1 MLLQLNISNF
11 ALIEKLSID
20 FSNGFN
26 VLSGETGAGKSI
38 LIDAINFVLGGK
50 FNKNLIRVG
59 EDKTVV
65 EAVFS
70 IENPKTSEILKELE
84 INDEGIVVL
93 TRESFSSGKTIAKVN
108 NKTLLLTKVKQVSE
122 TLIDIHGQ
130 HENQNLL
137 DSSKHII
144 YVDSFGYEKLK
155 NSLENYEKLFNEYTD
170 IDKKIFSL
178 QGNEGEREKKIDFL
192 KFQIDEINGVKPK
205 LGEDEELSKKF
216 NFLSNGEKIKKS
228 LEVSYGL
235 LKESDESR
243 ISIIDS
249 LMYAIRELKSI
260 AAHHEEVNSVVESL
274 EESYYSLED
283 NIGIIADLK
292 DNADYDMGE
301 LEFINSRIY
310 QLSACKKKYG
320 PTLEDVLAY
329 KDSIEKQY
337 FELINSGAIIEKLQ
351 KQKEDLLKKL
361 KEEALKLHDIRI
373 LISKSLEG
381 RIKKELDYVGL
392 EKSTFKVSVE
402 ELMDLTSRGMDKI
415 QFYISTN
422 PGQPLQPLED
432 VVSGGELSRIMLAL
446 KTVFVD
452 KDHIPSVIFDEVD
465 TGISG
470 RIAQRVGEKMVLIS
484 ENHQVFCITHLPQ
497 IAALADA
504 NYLIEKN
511 STVNTTYT
519 KVKKLKHEE
528 VKEEVARIIGGS
540 EVTMITLQN
549 AEEMI
554 KKAKEIKENLRNKK
568 IS

>member
-1 MLLQLNISNF
+1 MLLQLNIENF

-70 IENPKTSEILKELE
+70 IENPKTREVLKELD
-84 INDEGIVVL
+84 IIDEGIVIL
-93 TRESFSSGKTIAKVN
+93 SRESFSSGKTIAKVN
-108 NKTLLLTKVKQVSE
+108 NKTLLLSKIKLVSE
-122 TLIDIHGQ
+122 TLMDIHGQ

-137 DSSKHII
+137 DSAKHIN
-144 YVDSFGYEKLK
+144 YVDSFGQELLLDKLLEYGKHYE
-155 NSLENYEKLFNEYTD
+155 SYIE

-192 KFQIDEINGVKPK
+192 RFQIDEINAVKPK
-205 LGEDEELSKKF
+205 VGEDEELSKKF
-216 NFLSNGEKIKKS
+216 NLLSNGEKIKKS
-228 LEVSYGL
+228 LEKSYML
-235 LKESDESR
+235 LKENDENR

-249 LMYAIRELKSI
+249 LMYVIRELKSI
-260 AAHHEEVNSVVESL
+260 ENHFEEIKPVVTSI
-274 EESYYSLED
+274 EENYYAIED
-283 NIGIIADLK
+283 SIATINNLK
-292 DNADYDMGE
+292 YNTDYDIGE
-301 LEFINSRIY
+301 LEFINSRMY
-310 QLSACKKKYG
+310 QLSSCKKKYG
-320 PTLEDVLAY
+320 PTLEDVINY
-329 KDSIEKQY
+329 RNSMEEQY
-337 FELINSGAIIEKLQ
+337 YELVNCGEIIEKLQ
-351 KQKEDLLKKL
+351 KEKAILREKLLIIS
-361 KEEALKLHDIRI
+361 EEIHNIRI
-373 LISKSLEG
+373 EIGNKLEG
-381 RIKKELDYVGL
+381 YIKKELDYVGL
-392 EKSTFKVSVE
+392 EKSIFKIEVE
-402 ELMDLTSRGMDKI
+402 YIDELTSKGRDKV
-415 QFYISTN
+415 QFKISTN
-422 PGQPLQPLED
+422 PGQPLQPLEE

-504 NYLIEKN
+504 NYLIEKS
-511 STVNTTYT
+511 STDVTTFT
-519 KVKKLKHEE
+519 KVKKLKYEE

-540 EVTMITLQN
+540 EVTLKTLEN
-549 AEEMI
+549 ASEMI
-554 KKAKEIKENLRNKK
+554 EKANEIKKTLRK
-568 IS
+568 

>member
-1 MLLQLNISNF
+1 MNF

-20 FSNGFN
+20 FSKGFN

-70 IENPKTSEILKELE
+70 IENPKTKDVLEELD
-84 INDEGIVVL
+84 ISDEGVVIL
-93 TRESFSSGKTIAKVN
+93 SRESFSSGKTIAKVN
-108 NKTLLLTKVKQVSE
+108 NKTLLLSKVKQVSE

-137 DSSKHII
+137 DSTKHIN
-144 YVDSFGYEKLK
+144 YVDSFGQELLVDKLSEYGNQYEKYI
-155 NSLENYEKLFNEYTD
+155 E
-170 IDKKIFSL
+170 IDRKIFSL

-192 KFQIDEINGVKPK
+192 RFQIDEINAVKPK
-205 LGEDEELSKKF
+205 LGEDDELSKKF
-216 NFLSNGEKIKKS
+216 NLLSNGEKIKKA
-228 LEVSYGL
+228 LEKSYIL
-235 LKESDESR
+235 LKENDESR

-260 AAHHEEVNSVVESL
+260 EAHYEDIKPIVSSI
-274 EESYYSLED
+274 EESYYVLED
-283 NIGIIADLK
+283 NIATISDLK
-292 DNADYDMGE
+292 EDTDYDIGE
-301 LEFINSRIY
+301 LEFINSRMY
-310 QLSACKKKYG
+310 QLSSCKKKYG
-320 PTLEDVLAY
+320 PTLEDVIDY
-329 KDSIEKQY
+329 RDSMEEQY
-337 FELINSGAIIEKLQ
+337 YELVNCGEIIEKLQ
-351 KQKEDLLKKL
+351 KEKL
-361 KEEALKLHDIRI
+361 ILREKLMEISEEIHDIRI
-373 LISKSLEG
+373 KISKNLEAE
-381 RIKKELDYVGL
+381 IKKELDYVGL
-392 EKSTFKVSVE
+392 EKSVFRIQVEYTE
-402 ELMDLTSRGMDKI
+402 ELTSKGRDKV
-415 QFYISTN
+415 QFTISTN

-511 STVNTTYT
+511 STDFTTFT
-519 KVKKLKHEE
+519 EVKKLKVEE
-528 VKEEVARIIGGS
+528 VEQEVARIIGGS
-540 EVTMITLQN
+540 EVTRKTLEN
-549 AEEMI
+549 ASEMI
-554 KKAKEIKENLRNKK
+554 EKANEIKKTLRK
-568 IS
+568 

>member
-1 MLLQLNISNF
+1 MLLQLNIMNF

-70 IENPKTSEILKELE
+70 IENPKTLEVLEELE
-84 INDEGIVVL
+84 INDEGVVIL

-108 NKTLLLTKVKQVSE
+108 NKTLLLSKVKQVSE

-137 DSSKHII
+137 DSTKHIN
-144 YVDSFGYEKLK
+144 YVDSFGQDIIMDKLSEYETYYNKY
-155 NSLENYEKLFNEYTD
+155 LEIER
-170 IDKKIFSL
+170 KIFSL

-192 KFQIDEINGVKPK
+192 RFQIDEINTIKPK
-205 LGEDEELSKKF
+205 KGEDEELSKKF
-216 NFLSNGEKIKKS
+216 NLLSNGEKIKKA
-228 LEVSYGL
+228 LEKSYIL
-235 LKESDESR
+235 LKENDESR
-243 ISIIDS
+243 VSIIDS
-249 LMYAIRELKSI
+249 LTYVVRELKSI
-260 AAHHEEVNSVVESL
+260 EKHFEEIKPVIASL
-274 EESYYSLED
+274 EEAYYNLED
-283 NIGIIADLK
+283 NISTISDLK
-292 DNADYDMGE
+292 EDTDYDIGE
-301 LEFINSRIY
+301 LEFINSRMY
-310 QLSACKKKYG
+310 QLSSCKKKYG
-320 PTLEDVLAY
+320 PTLDDVINY
-329 KDSIEKQY
+329 RDSIEQQY
-337 FELINSGAIIEKLQ
+337 YELVNCGEIIEKLQ
-351 KQKEDLLKKL
+351 KEKDSL
-361 KEEALKLHDIRI
+361 KENLMKISDEIHEIRSE
-373 LISKSLEG
+373 ISSNLEKE
-381 RIKKELDYVGL
+381 IKKELDYVGL
-392 EKSTFKVSVE
+392 EKSVFKINVELIE
-402 ELMDLTSRGMDKI
+402 ELTAKGRDKV
-415 QFYISTN
+415 QFTISTN
-422 PGQPLQPLED
+422 PGQPLQPLEE

-504 NYLIEKN
+504 NYLIEKS
-511 STVNTTYT
+511 STEVTTFT
-519 KVKKLKHEE
+519 KVKKLNLEE
-528 VKEEVARIIGGS
+528 VKQEVARIIGGS
-540 EVTMITLQN
+540 EVTVKTLEN
-549 AEEMI
+549 AGEMI
-554 KKAKEIKENLRNKK
+554 EKANEIKSALRK
-568 IS
+568 

>member
-1 MLLQLNISNF
+1 MLLQLNIMNF

-70 IENPKTSEILKELE
+70 IENPKTREVLEELE
-84 INDEGIVVL
+84 IPDEGVVIL

-108 NKTLLLTKVKQVSE
+108 NKTLLLSKVKQVSE
-122 TLIDIHGQ
+122 TIIDIHGQ

-137 DSSKHII
+137 DSTKHIN
-144 YVDSFGYEKLK
+144 YVDSFGQDMIMDKLSEYEKH
-155 NSLENYEKLFNEYTD
+155 YEKYLE
-170 IDKKIFSL
+170 IDRKIFSL

-192 KFQIDEINGVKPK
+192 RFQIDEINAIKPK
-205 LGEDEELSKKF
+205 KGEDEELSKKF
-216 NFLSNGEKIKKS
+216 NLLSNGEKIKKA
-228 LEVSYGL
+228 LEKSYIL
-235 LKESDESR
+235 LKENDESR

-249 LMYAIRELKSI
+249 LMYVIRELKSI
-260 AAHHEEVNSVVESL
+260 EKHFEEVIPIVASI
-274 EESYYSLED
+274 EEAYYNLED
-283 NIGIIADLK
+283 NISIISDLK
-292 DNADYDMGE
+292 EDTDYDIGE
-301 LEFINSRIY
+301 LEFINSRMY
-310 QLSACKKKYG
+310 QLSSCKKKYG
-320 PTLEDVLAY
+320 PTLDDVINY
-329 KDSIEKQY
+329 RDSIEKQY
-337 FELINSGAIIEKLQ
+337 YELVNCGEIIEKLQ
-351 KQKEDLLKKL
+351 KEKNLLKETLIKISDEIHEIRSEISSNL
-361 KEEALKLHDIRI
+361 EKE
-373 LISKSLEG
+373 
-381 RIKKELDYVGL
+381 IKKELDYVGL
-392 EKSTFKVSVE
+392 EKSMFKINVELME
-402 ELMDLTSRGMDKI
+402 ELSAKGRDKV
-415 QFYISTN
+415 QFTISTN
-422 PGQPLQPLED
+422 PGQPLQPLEE

-504 NYLIEKN
+504 NYLIEKS
-511 STVNTTYT
+511 STDVTTFT
-519 KVKKLKHEE
+519 KVKKLNLEE
-528 VKEEVARIIGGS
+528 VKHEVARIIGGS
-540 EVTMITLQN
+540 EVTVKTLEN
-549 AEEMI
+549 AQEMI
-554 KKAKEIKENLRNKK
+554 EKANEIKTVLRK
-568 IS
+568 

>member
-1 MLLQLNISNF
+1 MLLQLNIMNF

-70 IENPKTSEILKELE
+70 IENPKTREVLEELE
-84 INDEGIVVL
+84 INDEGVVIL

-108 NKTLLLTKVKQVSE
+108 NKTLLLSKVKQVSE
-122 TLIDIHGQ
+122 TIIDIHGQ

-137 DSSKHII
+137 DSTKHIN
-144 YVDSFGYEKLK
+144 YVDSFGQDMIMDKLSEYERYYEKYLG
-155 NSLENYEKLFNEYTD
+155 
-170 IDKKIFSL
+170 IDRKIFSL

-192 KFQIDEINGVKPK
+192 RFQIDEINAIKPK
-205 LGEDEELSKKF
+205 KGEDEELSKKF
-216 NFLSNGEKIKKS
+216 NLLSNGEKIKKA
-228 LEVSYGL
+228 LEKSYIL
-235 LKESDESR
+235 LKENDESR

-249 LMYAIRELKSI
+249 LMYVIRELKSI
-260 AAHHEEVNSVVESL
+260 EKHFEEVKPIVTSI
-274 EESYYSLED
+274 EEAYYNLDD
-283 NIGIIADLK
+283 NISIISDLK
-292 DNADYDMGE
+292 EDTDYDIGE
-301 LEFINSRIY
+301 LEFINSRMY
-310 QLSACKKKYG
+310 QLSSCKKKYG
-320 PTLEDVLAY
+320 PTLDDVINY
-329 KDSIEKQY
+329 RDSIEEQY
-337 FELINSGAIIEKLQ
+337 YELVNCGEIIEKLQ
-351 KQKEDLLKKL
+351 KEKNLLKETLIKISDEIHEIRSEISSNL
-361 KEEALKLHDIRI
+361 EKE
-373 LISKSLEG
+373 
-381 RIKKELDYVGL
+381 IKKELDYVGL
-392 EKSTFKVSVE
+392 EKSVFKINVELME
-402 ELMDLTSRGMDKI
+402 ELSAKGRDKV
-415 QFYISTN
+415 QFTISTN
-422 PGQPLQPLED
+422 PGQPLQPLEE

-504 NYLIEKN
+504 NYLIEKS
-511 STVNTTYT
+511 STDVTTFT
-519 KVKKLKHEE
+519 KVKKLNLEE
-528 VKEEVARIIGGS
+528 VKHEVARIIGGS
-540 EVTMITLQN
+540 EVTVKTLEN
-549 AEEMI
+549 AQEMI
-554 KKAKEIKENLRNKK
+554 EKANEIKAVLRK
-568 IS
+568 

>member
-1 MLLQLNISNF
+1 MLLQLNIMNF

-70 IENPKTSEILKELE
+70 IENPKTFEVLKELD
-84 INDEGIVVL
+84 INDEGVVIL
-93 TRESFSSGKTIAKVN
+93 SRESFSSGKTIAKVN
-108 NKTLLLTKVKQVSE
+108 NKTLLLSKVKQVSE

-137 DSSKHII
+137 DSAKHINYI
-144 YVDSFGYEKLK
+144 DSFGQDKIVDKLSEYEKIF
-155 NSLENYEKLFNEYTD
+155 EKYQE
-170 IDKKIFSL
+170 IDRKIFSL

-192 KFQIDEINGVKPK
+192 RFQIDEINAVKPK
-205 LGEDEELSKKF
+205 KGEDEELSKKF
-216 NFLSNGEKIKKS
+216 NILSNGEKIKKA
-228 LEVSYGL
+228 LEKSYIL
-235 LKESDESR
+235 LKENDESR

-249 LMYAIRELKSI
+249 LMYVIRELKSI
-260 AAHHEEVNSVVESL
+260 EKHMEEIKPIVSALDEA
-274 EESYYSLED
+274 YYNLED
-283 NIGIIADLK
+283 NIATISDLK
-292 DNADYDMGE
+292 EDTDYDIGE
-301 LEFINSRIY
+301 LEFINSRMY
-310 QLSACKKKYG
+310 QLSSCKKKYG
-320 PTLEDVLAY
+320 PTLDDVINYREA
-329 KDSIEKQY
+329 IEQQFY
-337 FELINSGAIIEKLQ
+337 ELVNCGEIIEKLQ
-351 KQKEDLLKKL
+351 KEKAVLRKELMKISD
-361 KEEALKLHDIRI
+361 EIHEIRI
-373 LISKSLEG
+373 EISNSLEQQ
-381 RIKKELDYVGL
+381 IKNELDYVGL
-392 EKSTFKVSVE
+392 EKSVFKIQVELTE
-402 ELMDLTSRGMDKI
+402 ELTSKGRDKV
-415 QFYISTN
+415 QFTISTN
-422 PGQPLQPLED
+422 PGQPLQPLEE

-504 NYLIEKN
+504 NYLIEKS
-511 STVNTTYT
+511 STDVTTFT
-519 KVKKLKHEE
+519 KVKKLNLEE
-528 VKEEVARIIGGS
+528 VKHEVARIIGGS
-540 EVTMITLQN
+540 EVTVKTLEN

-554 KKAKEIKENLRNKK
+554 EKANEIKTVLRK
-568 IS
+568 

>member
-1 MLLQLNISNF
+1 MLLQLNIMNF

-20 FSNGFN
+20 FSKGFN

-70 IENPKTSEILKELE
+70 IENPKTSEVLKELE

-93 TRESFSSGKTIAKVN
+93 TRESFSTGKTIAKVN
-108 NKTLLLTKVKQVSE
+108 NKTLLLSKVKQVSE

-137 DSSKHII
+137 DSTKHIT
-144 YVDSFGYEKLK
+144 YVDSFGIEKLNK
-155 NSLENYEKLFNEYTD
+155 YLIEFEKLYNEFLE

-192 KFQIDEINGVKPK
+192 KFQIDEINSVKPK
-205 LGEDEELSKKF
+205 LGEDDELTKKF
-216 NFLSNGEKIKKS
+216 NLLSNGEKIKKA
-228 LEVSYGL
+228 LEASYGL
-235 LKESDESR
+235 LKDSDESR

-249 LMYAIRELKSI
+249 LNYVIRELRSIQPHHEDVKSI
-260 AAHHEEVNSVVESL
+260 VESL
-274 EESYYSLED
+274 EESYYILED
-283 NIGIIADLK
+283 NISTISDLK
-292 DNADYDMGE
+292 ENTDYDMGE

-310 QLSACKKKYG
+310 QLSTCKKKYG
-320 PTLEDVLAY
+320 PTLEDVINN
-329 KDSIEKQY
+329 KDDMEKQY
-337 FELINSGAIIEKLQ
+337 FELVNSGEIIEKLQ
-351 KQKEDLLKKL
+351 KEKEKIYMVLCEKA
-361 KEEALKLHDIRI
+361 ENLHNIRI
-373 LISKSLEG
+373 EVSESLEKQ
-381 RIKKELDYVGL
+381 IKKELDYVGL
-392 EKSTFKVSVE
+392 EKSTFKILVE
-402 ELMDLTSRGMDKI
+402 YADALNSRGKDKV
-415 QFYISTN
+415 QFNISTN
-422 PGQPLQPLED
+422 PGQPLQPLEE

-511 STVNTTYT
+511 STDVTTYT
-519 KVKKLKHEE
+519 KVKKLKSDE
-528 VKEEVARIIGGS
+528 VINEVARIIGGS
-540 EVTMITLQN
+540 EVTQITLEN

-554 KKAKEIKENLRNKK
+554 KKAEDIKKQLRK
-568 IS
+568 

>member
-1 MLLQLNISNF
+1 MLLQLNIMNF

-70 IENPKTSEILKELE
+70 IENPKTLEVLEELE
-84 INDEGIVVL
+84 INDEGVVIL

-108 NKTLLLTKVKQVSE
+108 NKTLLLSKVKQVSE

-137 DSSKHII
+137 DSTKHIN
-144 YVDSFGYEKLK
+144 YVDSFGQDIIMDKLSEYETYYNKY
-155 NSLENYEKLFNEYTD
+155 LEIER
-170 IDKKIFSL
+170 KIFSL

-192 KFQIDEINGVKPK
+192 RFQIDEINTVKPK
-205 LGEDEELSKKF
+205 KGEDEELSKKF
-216 NFLSNGEKIKKS
+216 NLLSNGEKIKKA
-228 LEVSYGL
+228 LEKSYIL
-235 LKESDESR
+235 LKENDESR
-243 ISIIDS
+243 VSIIDS
-249 LMYAIRELKSI
+249 LTYVVRELKSI
-260 AAHHEEVNSVVESL
+260 EKHFEEIKPVIASL
-274 EESYYSLED
+274 EEAYYNLED
-283 NIGIIADLK
+283 NISTISDLK
-292 DNADYDMGE
+292 EDTDYDIGE
-301 LEFINSRIY
+301 LEFINSRMY
-310 QLSACKKKYG
+310 QLSSCKKKYG
-320 PTLEDVLAY
+320 PTLDDVINY
-329 KDSIEKQY
+329 RDSIEQQY
-337 FELINSGAIIEKLQ
+337 YELVNCGEIIEKLQ
-351 KQKEDLLKKL
+351 KEKDSL
-361 KEEALKLHDIRI
+361 KENLMKISDEIHEIRSE
-373 LISKSLEG
+373 ISSNLEKE
-381 RIKKELDYVGL
+381 IKKELDYVGL
-392 EKSTFKVSVE
+392 EKSVFKINVELIE
-402 ELMDLTSRGMDKI
+402 ELTTKGRDKV
-415 QFYISTN
+415 QFTISTN
-422 PGQPLQPLED
+422 PGQPLQPLEE

-504 NYLIEKN
+504 NYLIEKS
-511 STVNTTYT
+511 STEVTTFT
-519 KVKKLKHEE
+519 KVKKLNLEE
-528 VKEEVARIIGGS
+528 VKQEVARIIGGS
-540 EVTMITLQN
+540 EVTVKTLEN
-549 AEEMI
+549 AGEMI
-554 KKAKEIKENLRNKK
+554 EKANEIKSALRK
-568 IS
+568 

>member
-1 MLLQLNISNF
+1 MLLQLNIMNF

-70 IENPKTSEILKELE
+70 IENPKTLEVLEELE
-84 INDEGIVVL
+84 INEEGVVIL

-108 NKTLLLTKVKQVSE
+108 NKTLLLSKVKQVSE

-137 DSSKHII
+137 DSTKHIN
-144 YVDSFGYEKLK
+144 YVDSFGQDIIMDKLSEYETYYNKY
-155 NSLENYEKLFNEYTD
+155 LEIER
-170 IDKKIFSL
+170 KIFSL

-192 KFQIDEINGVKPK
+192 RFQIDEINTVKLK
-205 LGEDEELSKKF
+205 KGEDEELSKKF
-216 NFLSNGEKIKKS
+216 NLLSNGEKIKKA
-228 LEVSYGL
+228 LEKSYIL
-235 LKESDESR
+235 LKENDESR
-243 ISIIDS
+243 VSIIDS
-249 LMYAIRELKSI
+249 LTYVVRELKSI
-260 AAHHEEVNSVVESL
+260 ENHFEEIKPVIASL
-274 EESYYSLED
+274 EEAYYNLED
-283 NIGIIADLK
+283 NISTISDLK
-292 DNADYDMGE
+292 EDTDYDIGE
-301 LEFINSRIY
+301 LEFINSRMY
-310 QLSACKKKYG
+310 QLSSCKKKYG
-320 PTLEDVLAY
+320 PTLDDVINY
-329 KDSIEKQY
+329 RDSIEQQY
-337 FELINSGAIIEKLQ
+337 YELVNCGEIIEKLQ
-351 KQKEDLLKKL
+351 KEKDSL
-361 KEEALKLHDIRI
+361 KENLMKISDEIHEIRSE
-373 LISKSLEG
+373 ISSNLEKE
-381 RIKKELDYVGL
+381 IKKELDYVGL
-392 EKSTFKVSVE
+392 EKSVFKINVELIE
-402 ELMDLTSRGMDKI
+402 ELTTKGRDKV
-415 QFYISTN
+415 QFTISTN
-422 PGQPLQPLED
+422 PGQPLQPLEE

-504 NYLIEKN
+504 NYLIEKS
-511 STVNTTYT
+511 STEVTTFT
-519 KVKKLKHEE
+519 KVKKLNLEE
-528 VKEEVARIIGGS
+528 VKQEVARIIGGS
-540 EVTMITLQN
+540 EVTVKTLEN
-549 AEEMI
+549 AGEMI
-554 KKAKEIKENLRNKK
+554 EKANEIKSALRK
-568 IS
+568 

>member
-1 MLLQLNISNF
+1 MLLQLNIMNF

-70 IENPKTSEILKELE
+70 IENPKTREVLEELE
-84 INDEGIVVL
+84 INDEGVVIL

-108 NKTLLLTKVKQVSE
+108 NKTLLLSKVKQVSE
-122 TLIDIHGQ
+122 TIIDIHGQ

-137 DSSKHII
+137 DSTKHIN
-144 YVDSFGYEKLK
+144 YVDSFGQDMIMDKLSEYERYYEKYLG
-155 NSLENYEKLFNEYTD
+155 
-170 IDKKIFSL
+170 IDRKIFSL

-192 KFQIDEINGVKPK
+192 RFQIDEINAIKPK
-205 LGEDEELSKKF
+205 KGEDEELSKKF
-216 NFLSNGEKIKKS
+216 NLLSNGEKIKKA
-228 LEVSYGL
+228 LEKSYIL
-235 LKESDESR
+235 LKENDESR

-249 LMYAIRELKSI
+249 LMYVIRELKSI
-260 AAHHEEVNSVVESL
+260 EKHFEEVKPIVTSI
-274 EESYYSLED
+274 EEAYYNLDD
-283 NIGIIADLK
+283 NISIISDLK
-292 DNADYDMGE
+292 EDTDYDIGE
-301 LEFINSRIY
+301 LEFINSRMY
-310 QLSACKKKYG
+310 QLSSCKKKYG
-320 PTLEDVLAY
+320 PTVDDVINY
-329 KDSIEKQY
+329 RDSIEEQY
-337 FELINSGAIIEKLQ
+337 YELVNCGEIIEKLQ
-351 KQKEDLLKKL
+351 KEKNLLKETLIKISDEIHEIRSEISSNL
-361 KEEALKLHDIRI
+361 EKE
-373 LISKSLEG
+373 
-381 RIKKELDYVGL
+381 IKKELDYVGL
-392 EKSTFKVSVE
+392 EKSVFKINVELME
-402 ELMDLTSRGMDKI
+402 ELSAKGRDKV
-415 QFYISTN
+415 QFTISTN
-422 PGQPLQPLED
+422 PGQPLQPLEE

-504 NYLIEKN
+504 NYLIEKS
-511 STVNTTYT
+511 STDVTTFT
-519 KVKKLKHEE
+519 KVKKLNLEE
-528 VKEEVARIIGGS
+528 VKHEVARIIGGS
-540 EVTMITLQN
+540 EVTVKTLEN
-549 AEEMI
+549 AQEMI
-554 KKAKEIKENLRNKK
+554 EKANEIKAVLRK
-568 IS
+568 

>member
-1 MLLQLNISNF
+1 MLLQLNIMNF

-70 IENPKTSEILKELE
+70 IENPKTLEVLEELE
-84 INDEGIVVL
+84 INDEGVVIL
-93 TRESFSSGKTIAKVN
+93 TRESFSTGKTIAKVN
-108 NKTLLLTKVKQVSE
+108 NKTLLLSKVKQVSE

-137 DSSKHII
+137 DSTKHIN
-144 YVDSFGYEKLK
+144 YVDSFGQDLIVDKLSEYEEYYGKY
-155 NSLENYEKLFNEYTD
+155 LEIER
-170 IDKKIFSL
+170 KIFSL

-192 KFQIDEINGVKPK
+192 RFQIDEINAVKPK
-205 LGEDEELSKKF
+205 PGEDEELSKKF
-216 NFLSNGEKIKKS
+216 NLLSNGEKIKKA
-228 LEVSYGL
+228 LEKSYIL
-235 LKESDESR
+235 LKENDESR
-243 ISIIDS
+243 VSIIDS
-249 LMYAIRELKSI
+249 LTYVVRELKSI
-260 AAHHEEVNSVVESL
+260 EKHFEEIKPVVDSIEEV
-274 EESYYSLED
+274 YYNLED
-283 NIGIIADLK
+283 SISTISDLK
-292 DNADYDMGE
+292 EDTDYDIGE
-301 LEFINSRIY
+301 LEFINSRMY
-310 QLSACKKKYG
+310 QLSSCKKKYG
-320 PTLEDVLAY
+320 PTLDDVINY
-329 KDSIEKQY
+329 RNSIEQQFY
-337 FELINSGAIIEKLQ
+337 ELVNCGEIIEKLQ
-351 KQKEDLLKKL
+351 KEKDSIKEKL
-361 KEEALKLHDIRI
+361 MKISSEIHEIRSE
-373 LISKSLEG
+373 ISSSLEKE
-381 RIKKELDYVGL
+381 IKKELDYVGL
-392 EKSTFKVSVE
+392 EKSVFKINVELIE
-402 ELMDLTSRGMDKI
+402 ELTAKGRDKV
-415 QFYISTN
+415 QFTISTN
-422 PGQPLQPLED
+422 PGQPLQPLEE

-504 NYLIEKN
+504 NYLIEKS
-511 STVNTTYT
+511 STEVTTFT
-519 KVKKLKHEE
+519 KVKKLNLEE
-528 VKEEVARIIGGS
+528 VKQEVARIIGGS
-540 EVTMITLQN
+540 EVTVKTLEN

-554 KKAKEIKENLRNKK
+554 EKANDIKSILRK
-568 IS
+568 

>member
-1 MLLQLNISNF
+1 MLLQLNIMNF

-70 IENPKTSEILKELE
+70 IENPKTSEVLKELE

-93 TRESFSSGKTIAKVN
+93 TRESFNTGKTIAKVN
-108 NKTLLLTKVKQVSE
+108 NKTLLLSKVKQVSE

-137 DSSKHII
+137 DSTKHIT
-144 YVDSFGYEKLK
+144 YVDSFGFEKLNK
-155 NSLENYEKLFNEYTD
+155 YLIEFEKLYNEFLE

-192 KFQIDEINGVKPK
+192 KFQIDEINSVKPK
-205 LGEDEELSKKF
+205 LGEDEELTKKF
-216 NFLSNGEKIKKS
+216 NLLSNGEKIKKA
-228 LEVSYGL
+228 LEASYGL
-235 LKESDESR
+235 LKDSEESR

-249 LMYAIRELKSI
+249 LNYVIRELKSI
-260 AAHHEEVNSVVESL
+260 EPHHEDVKSIVESL
-274 EESYYSLED
+274 EESYYILED
-283 NIGIIADLK
+283 NISTISDLK
-292 DNADYDMGE
+292 ENTDYDMGE

-310 QLSACKKKYG
+310 QLSTCKKKYG
-320 PTLEDVLAY
+320 PTLEDVINN
-329 KDSIEKQY
+329 KDDMEKQY
-337 FELINSGAIIEKLQ
+337 FELVNSGEIIEKLQ
-351 KQKEDLLKKL
+351 KEKEKIYIVLCEKA
-361 KEEALKLHDIRI
+361 ENLHNIRVEV
-373 LISKSLEG
+373 SESLEKQ
-381 RIKKELDYVGL
+381 IKKELDYVGL
-392 EKSTFKVSVE
+392 EKSTFKILVE
-402 ELMDLTSRGMDKI
+402 YTDVLNSRGKDKV
-415 QFYISTN
+415 QFNISTN
-422 PGQPLQPLED
+422 PGQPLQPLEE

-511 STVNTTYT
+511 STDVTTYT
-519 KVKKLKHEE
+519 KVKKLKSDE
-528 VKEEVARIIGGS
+528 VIDEVARIIGGS
-540 EVTMITLQN
+540 EVTQITLEN

-554 KKAKEIKENLRNKK
+554 KKAEDIKKQLRK
-568 IS
+568 

>member
-1 MLLQLNISNF
+1 MLLQLNIMNF

-70 IENPKTSEILKELE
+70 IENPKTLEVLEELD
-84 INDEGIVVL
+84 ITDEGVVIL

-108 NKTLLLTKVKQVSE
+108 NKTLLLSKVKQVSE
-122 TLIDIHGQ
+122 TIIDIHGQ

-137 DSSKHII
+137 DSTKHIN
-144 YVDSFGYEKLK
+144 YVDSFGQDMIMDKLSEYEKY
-155 NSLENYEKLFNEYTD
+155 YEKYLE
-170 IDKKIFSL
+170 IDRKIFSL

-192 KFQIDEINGVKPK
+192 RFQIDEINAIKPK
-205 LGEDEELSKKF
+205 KGEDEELSKKF
-216 NFLSNGEKIKKS
+216 NLLSNGEKIKKA
-228 LEVSYGL
+228 LEKSYIL
-235 LKESDESR
+235 LKENDESR

-249 LMYAIRELKSI
+249 LMYVIRELKSI
-260 AAHHEEVNSVVESL
+260 EKHFEEVKPIVTSI
-274 EESYYSLED
+274 EEAYYNLED
-283 NIGIIADLK
+283 NISIISDLK
-292 DNADYDMGE
+292 EDTDYDIGE
-301 LEFINSRIY
+301 LEFINSRMY
-310 QLSACKKKYG
+310 QLSSCKKKYG
-320 PTLEDVLAY
+320 PTLDDVINY
-329 KDSIEKQY
+329 RNSIEEQY
-337 FELINSGAIIEKLQ
+337 YELVNCGEIIEKLQ
-351 KQKEDLLKKL
+351 KEKNLLKETLIKISDEIHEIRSEISRNL
-361 KEEALKLHDIRI
+361 EKE
-373 LISKSLEG
+373 
-381 RIKKELDYVGL
+381 IKKELDYVGL
-392 EKSTFKVSVE
+392 EKSVFKINVELME
-402 ELMDLTSRGMDKI
+402 ELSAKGRDKV
-415 QFYISTN
+415 QFTISTN
-422 PGQPLQPLED
+422 PGQPLQPLEE

-504 NYLIEKN
+504 NYLIEKS
-511 STVNTTYT
+511 STDVTTFT
-519 KVKKLKHEE
+519 KVKKLNLEE
-528 VKEEVARIIGGS
+528 VKHEVARIIGGS
-540 EVTMITLQN
+540 EVTVKTLEN
-549 AEEMI
+549 AQEMI
-554 KKAKEIKENLRNKK
+554 EKANEIKAVLRK
-568 IS
+568 

>member
-320 PTLEDVLAY
+320 PTLKDVLAY

-422 PGQPLQPLED
+422 PGQPLQPLEE

-497 IAALADA
+497 IAALADV

-519 KVKKLKHEE
+519 KVKKLKNEE

>member
-1 MLLQLNISNF
+1 MLLQLNITNF
-11 ALIEKLSID
+11 ALIDKLSID

-59 EDKTVV
+59 EEKTMV

-70 IENPKTSEILKELE
+70 IENPKTNEVIKELE
-84 INDEGIVVL
+84 ISSEDGVVIL
-93 TRESFSSGKTIAKVN
+93 SRESFCSGKTIAKVN
-108 NKTLLLTKVKQVSE
+108 GKTLILSKVKQVSE

-137 DSSKHII
+137 DSTKHIL
-144 YVDSFGYEKLK
+144 YVDSFGHEKLQ
-155 NSLENYEKLFNEYTD
+155 SLLHDYEAGYDEYLG
-170 IDKKIFSL
+170 IERKIFSL

-192 KFQIDEINGVKPK
+192 KFQIDEINSVKPK

-216 NFLSNGEKIKKS
+216 NLLSNGEKIKKA
-228 LEVSYGL
+228 LELSYGI
-235 LKESDESR
+235 LKDSEENR

-249 LMYAIRELKSI
+249 LSYVIKELRSI
-260 AAHHEEVNSVVESL
+260 EAHHEEVGPVVESL
-274 EESYYSLED
+274 DNIYYSLED
-283 NIGIIADLK
+283 DISIISDLK
-292 DNADYDMGE
+292 ENTDYDMGE

-310 QLSACKKKYG
+310 QLTSCKKKYG
-320 PTLEDVLAY
+320 PTIEDV
-329 KDSIEKQY
+329 IENKKSMEDQY
-337 FELINSGAIIEKLQ
+337 YELVNSGEIIKKLQDDKARVYEQLKEMAGQLHRIRKEIALLLQ
-351 KQKEDLLKKL
+351 KQ
-361 KEEALKLHDIRI
+361 
-373 LISKSLEG
+373 
-381 RIKKELDYVGL
+381 IKDELDYVGL
-392 EKSTFKVSVE
+392 EKSTFVINVE
-402 ELMDLTSRGMDKI
+402 TMDELTAKGMDRV
-415 QFYISTN
+415 QFTISTN
-422 PGQPLQPLED
+422 PGQPLQPLEE

-497 IAALADA
+497 IAALADT

-511 STVNTTYT
+511 STDITTYT
-519 KVKKLKHEE
+519 RVKVLKDKE
-528 VKEEVARIIGGS
+528 VQGEVARIIGGS
-540 EVTMITLQN
+540 EVTSITLEN
-549 AEEMI
+549 AQEMIDRAQDI
-554 KKAKEIKENLRNKK
+554 KKALRK
-568 IS
+568 IV

>member
-1 MLLQLNISNF
+1 MLLQLNIMNF

-70 IENPKTSEILKELE
+70 IENPKTLEVLEELD
-84 INDEGIVVL
+84 INDEGVVIL

-108 NKTLLLTKVKQVSE
+108 NKTLLLSKVKQVSE

-137 DSSKHII
+137 DSSKHIN
-144 YVDSFGYEKLK
+144 YVDSFGQEFIVDKLFEYEKHFEK
-155 NSLENYEKLFNEYTD
+155 YLE

-192 KFQIDEINGVKPK
+192 RFQIDEINAVKPK
-205 LGEDEELSKKF
+205 KGEDEELSKKF
-216 NFLSNGEKIKKS
+216 NLLSNGEKIKKA
-228 LEVSYGL
+228 LEKSYIL
-235 LKESDESR
+235 LKENDESR

-249 LMYAIRELKSI
+249 LMYVIRELKSI
-260 AAHHEEVNSVVESL
+260 EKHMEDIKPIAAAIEEA
-274 EESYYSLED
+274 YYNLED
-283 NIGIIADLK
+283 NISTISDLK
-292 DNADYDMGE
+292 EDTDYDIGE
-301 LEFINSRIY
+301 LEFINSRMY
-310 QLSACKKKYG
+310 QLSSCKKKYG
-320 PTLEDVLAY
+320 PTLDDVINYRA
-329 KDSIEKQY
+329 SIEEQY
-337 FELINSGAIIEKLQ
+337 YELVNCGEIIEKLQ
-351 KQKEDLLKKL
+351 KEKAVL
-361 KEEALKLHDIRI
+361 KETLIEISNVIHGIRSE
-373 LISKSLEG
+373 ISRNLEKE
-381 RIKKELDYVGL
+381 IKNELDYVGL
-392 EKSTFKVSVE
+392 EKSVFKINVELTE
-402 ELMDLTSRGMDKI
+402 ELTAKGRDKV
-415 QFYISTN
+415 QFTISTN
-422 PGQPLQPLED
+422 PGQPLQPLEE

-504 NYLIEKN
+504 NYLIEKS
-511 STVNTTYT
+511 STDVTTFT
-519 KVKKLKHEE
+519 EVKKLNLEE
-528 VKEEVARIIGGS
+528 VKHEVARIIGGS
-540 EVTMITLQN
+540 ELTVKTLENAQEMIEKAN
-549 AEEMI
+549 EI
-554 KKAKEIKENLRNKK
+554 KKALRK
-568 IS
+568 

>member
-70 IENPKTSEILKELE
+70 IENPKTSEVLKELE
-84 INDEGIVVL
+84 ISDEGIIVL

-137 DSSKHII
+137 DSSKHIN

-155 NSLENYEKLFNEYTD
+155 NSLDKYEELFNEYTE

-205 LGEDEELSKKF
+205 PGEDEELSKKF

-228 LEVSYGL
+228 LEVSYGM
-235 LKESDESR
+235 LKESDEGR

-249 LMYAIRELKSI
+249 LMYVIRELKSI
-260 AAHHEEVNSVVESL
+260 AAHHEEVNSIVESI
-274 EESYYSLED
+274 EGTYYSLED

-292 DNADYDMGE
+292 DNADYDIGE

-310 QLSACKKKYG
+310 QLSNCKKKYG
-320 PTLEDVLAY
+320 PTLEEVLAY
-329 KDSIEKQY
+329 KESIEKQY
-337 FELINSGAIIEKLQ
+337 FELVNSGVIIEKLQ
-351 KQKEDLLKKL
+351 KQKEEVLKKL
-361 KEEALKLHDIRI
+361 QEEAKKLHDIRL
-373 LISKSLEG
+373 LISKSLEA

-392 EKSTFKVSVE
+392 EKSTFKVLVE
-402 ELMDLTSRGMDKI
+402 ELTDLTSKGMDKI

-422 PGQPLQPLED
+422 PGQPLQPLEE

-519 KVKKLKHEE
+519 KVKKLKQEE

-540 EVTMITLQN
+540 EVTVITLQN

-554 KKAKEIKENLRNKK
+554 LKAKEIKDNLRNKK